1 MAESIIAE
9 IQELTTRVSS
19 LNASRQA
26 MKARMKSITTDII
39 NAIGEI
45 KGKNTGMKSQIQEQ
59 ANQIQEKEAELAA
72 LRKQGAGHV
81 ANGADLAKQIDELG
95 AKVAQKDQELT
106 ELKST
111 LSANASDKE
120 LTSKQLEQLNEKI
133 SGLETENNA
142 DKESLRKYEAEQ
154 QQLNVEMSETK
165 GKLES
170 AISEIRESYAALRAS
185 VEELMTEV
193 NTDEQEKN
201 LTDILNAL
209 QEHEEAA
216 VAAATAVEEV
226 PSVVA
231 TPPAEENVEGFDKFV
246 NELDEKI
253 SRYFVLENGK
263 YSIIPGQA
271 IQAGNDR
278 MIVSKAVLDKL
289 KTLDNTRDEELL
301 KKVNAF
307 KRYSGISA
315 PRPTA
320 GGATRKRRKSNKS
333 KKTKKRRH
341 VKTHKKHKRGKRRT
355 RK

>member
-9 IQELTTRVSS
+9 IKELTSRVST

-26 MKARMKSITTDII
+26 MKARITSITTDII

-59 ANQIQEKEAELAA
+59 ANQIQQKETELAE
-72 LRKQGAGHV
+72 LRKQGADHV

-95 AKVAQKDQELT
+95 SKVAQKDQELT

-111 LSANASDKE
+111 LAANASDKE
-120 LTSKQLEQLNEKI
+120 LTGKQLEQLNEKI

-142 DKESLRKYEAEQ
+142 DKESLRKYEADQ

-170 AISEIRESYAALRAS
+170 AISEIRDSYAALRAS
-185 VEELMTEV
+185 VEELMAEV
-193 NTDEQEKN
+193 ETDEQEKN
-201 LTDILNAL
+201 LNGILNAL
-209 QEHEEAA
+209 KEHEEAA
-216 VAAATAVEEV
+216 VAAAVEEV
-226 PSVVA
+226 PSIVG
-231 TPPAEENVEGFDKFV
+231 TPPLEENVEGFDKFA

-253 SRYFVLENGK
+253 SKYFDLQSDGT
-263 YSIIPGQA
+263 YSIKSGMPIP
-271 IQAGNDR
+271 AGNDR
-278 MIVSKAVLDKL
+278 MIVSKEIFNKL
-289 KTLDNTRDEELL
+289 KNLETLNEEL
-301 KKVNAF
+301 KNKVLAYR
-307 KRYSGISA
+307 KYSGISLL
-315 PRPTA
+315 RPTA
-320 GGATRKRRKSNKS
+320 GGATRKRRKVNKS

-341 VKTHKKHKRGKRRT
+341 TKTHKKHRRGKRRT